1 MKNVTVGRTVAAP
14 RAAVW
19 AVLADYP
26 NIAEWNVGVEK
37 SYAIGDQTEG
47 VGAVRHCD
55 LTVGAMD
62 ETVTTWVDEE
72 TMVIALSEIQKH
84 PLKQAEMTF
93 TLAADGPGTTVTMS
107 YNFEPKGG
115 PFSSVVAA
123 MLKRPM
129 NKGFNSFIDD
139 LEAEAQARA

>member
-1 MKNVTVGRTVAAP
+1 MKNVKVGRTVAAP

-26 NIAEWNVGVEK
+26 NIADWNVGVEN
-37 SYAIGDQTEG
+37 SFAIGDQTEG

-62 ETVTTWVDEE
+62 ETVTQWVPEE
-72 TMVIALSEIQKH
+72 TMVIKLSEIEKH

-93 TLAADGPGTTVTMS
+93 TLADDGAGTAFLMS

-129 NKGFNSFIDD
+129 IKGFNSFIDD
-139 LEAEAQARA
+139 LETAAQARD

>member
-1 MKNVTVGRTVAAP
+1 MRNLKIERTVRAP

-26 NIAEWNVGVEK
+26 NIADWNVGVEK
-37 SYAIGDQTEG
+37 SYAIGDLTEG

-84 PLKQAEMTF
+84 PLDRCA
-93 TLAADGPGTTVTMS
+93 LSGRPSRAA
-107 YNFEPKGG
+107 
-115 PFSSVVAA
+115 AA
-123 MLKRPM
+123 
-129 NKGFNSFIDD
+129 
-139 LEAEAQARA
+139 